1 MKGKYRL
8 EKSPTKQFIEEIDGR
23 IHEFDVNKIWEW
35 NPENMRKFKS
45 YVTRF
50 PNHKVIYNIML
61 LDKQYQ
67 DLISN
72 HKLIMFVRNNEKKFE
87 KLKHTL

>member
-1 MKGKYRL
+1 
-8 EKSPTKQFIEEIDGR
+8 
-23 IHEFDVNKIWEW
+23 
-35 NPENMRKFKS
+35 MRKFKS
-45 YVTRF
+45 FVTRF
-50 PNHKVIYNIML
+50 EHHKVVYNIML

-87 KLKHTL
+87 KLKHML